1 MSNPPRG
8 LGRGVNAIFG
18 DLPSVE
24 ELQRKPINYNNTPL
38 AANSPASGA
47 GVLRVPL
54 SQIEPNPYQPRLS
67 FNQEELEG
75 LAASIKSLGLISP
88 ITLRKLSPVRYQI
101 ISGER
106 RYRACQLAGM
116 DQVPAYIREADDQ
129 GMLEMA
135 IVENVQRE
143 NLDPIE
149 IALSYQRL
157 IDECRLTQEQMAA
170 RLGKSRSSITNQIRL
185 LKLPVKVQHDLKLG
199 QISVGHAK
207 VLLSLDDADV
217 QSRLCD
223 WCIKNDVNVRQL
235 EQKVKALAEA
245 SAKKEG
251 EESHP
256 EQIAANEDIPDL
268 HKEFCKELSR
278 YFRGRISLKR
288 SGQGKGSITISFS
301 SDSEVSRF
309 LDVLKNS

>member
-8 LGRGVNAIFG
+8 LGRGVSAIFG

-38 AANSPASGA
+38 AGNSPASGA
-47 GVLRVPL
+47 AVLRVPL

-67 FNQEELEG
+67 FKQEELEG

-88 ITLRKLSPVRYQI
+88 ITLRRLSPVRYQI

-106 RYRACQLAGM
+106 RYRACQMAGL

-170 RLGKSRSSITNQIRL
+170 RLGKSRSSIANQIRL

-207 VLLSLDDADV
+207 VLLSIDDAEL

-223 WCIKNDVNVRQL
+223 WCIKNDINVRQL
-235 EQKVKALAEA
+235 EQKLKSLEEA
-245 SAKKEG
+245 SAGKEADAKA
-251 EESHP
+251 EKSQP
-256 EQIAANEDIPDL
+256 ELEDIPAL

-278 YFRGRISLKR
+278 YFRGKISLKR
-288 SGQGKGSITISFS
+288 NAQGKGSITLSFS
-301 SDSEVSRF
+301 SDDEISRF